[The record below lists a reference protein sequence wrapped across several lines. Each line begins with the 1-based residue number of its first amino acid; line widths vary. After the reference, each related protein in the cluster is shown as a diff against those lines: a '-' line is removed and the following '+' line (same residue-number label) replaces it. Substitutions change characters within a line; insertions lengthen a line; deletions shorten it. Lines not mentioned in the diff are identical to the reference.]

1 MNPRE
6 AGFLLLTGSLGDP
19 ERKPLTI
26 PQLRNL
32 ANRAR
37 QEMPYSPDKE
47 VEPEDIMALGY
58 SQQEA
63 QRIVALLSGKAQLM
77 QYLHRGQKQDCY
89 PVTRVSSGYPEPL
102 RARLGL
108 NAPGCLWGKGD
119 WELLDYPAVALV
131 GSRDLKQENEQFARE
146 VGRQA
151 ALQNYT
157 LISGNAR
164 GADRTAQDSCLENG
178 GRVISIVADELG
190 KYPYRKNVLYL
201 SEEGF
206 DLPFSTPRALSR
218 NRIIHTMP
226 THGVFV
232 AQCRVG
238 AGGTWNGT
246 LWNLQKG
253 HTPVFCLEDGSPAV
267 RELCN
272 RGAVAIGEKDLKNI
286 AGLQAGRQRLF

>member
-37 QEMPYSPDKE
+37 QEMPYNPDKE

-77 QYLHRGQKQDCY
+77 QYLQRGQKQDCY

-272 RGAVAIGEKDLKNI
+272 RGAVAISGADLQNI
-286 AGLQAGRQRLF
+286 AALQNGRQSLF